1 MSRSLTLGTD
11 VFAHRSP
18 VHVSTESTRPRRSRV
33 SDAGMVTVEFV
44 AATLAAAIVVAML
57 MWLAALLS
65 WQLRIHDTAWES
77 ARQLARGQS
86 WTQVLNAAAQ
96 RDPATHLTLQRDD
109 ALITITAERVVSA
122 PGFFPDLTLDTR
134 VTAMVEP

>member
-1 MSRSLTLGTD
+1 
-11 VFAHRSP
+11 
-18 VHVSTESTRPRRSRV
+18 
-33 SDAGMVTVEFV
+33 MVTIEFV

-96 RDPATHLTLQRDD
+96 RDPATRLTLQRDD
-109 ALITITAERVVSA
+109 VLITITAERVVSA
-122 PGFFPDLTLDTR
+122 PGLFPDLTLDTQ